1 MTYRTL
7 ALRSLIFYARSHV
20 AVLLGAAVGTAVLL
34 GALVV
39 GDSVRSSLRQFAFA
53 RLGKTQFALAANDRF
68 FRSQLAEDLTKRGLE
83 TAPALQLLGTAITA
97 DSSARANRVQ
107 VLGVDE
113 RFWKLGNQSPSFNL
127 PSPDEVVLNERLAE
141 QLNAK
146 VGETVLLRVP
156 KPSQLSRDAPISPQ
170 EDASVALRLTVR
182 AIAPDKEFG
191 RFSLQANQV
200 APFNAFVPL
209 GWLGERLALPGRAN
223 LVLVGANN
231 APATLENAS
240 SILRQT
246 WQLALRSHSLG
257 EHASRCGQVV

>member
-7 ALRSLIFYARSHV
+7 ALRSLIFHARSHF

-83 TAPALQLLGTAITA
+83 TAPVLQLLGTAVTA

-127 PSPDEVVLNERLAE
+127 PSPDEVVLNERLAK

-146 VGETVLLRVP
+146 VGETVRF
-156 KPSQLSRDAPISPQ
+156 KAP
-170 EDASVALRLTVR
+170 A
-182 AIAPDKEFG
+182 
-191 RFSLQANQV
+191 
-200 APFNAFVPL
+200 
-209 GWLGERLALPGRAN
+209 GERKLQIIEVRYEP
-223 LVLVGANN
+223 
-231 APATLENAS
+231 
-240 SILRQT
+240 
-246 WQLALRSHSLG
+246 
-257 EHASRCGQVV
+257 